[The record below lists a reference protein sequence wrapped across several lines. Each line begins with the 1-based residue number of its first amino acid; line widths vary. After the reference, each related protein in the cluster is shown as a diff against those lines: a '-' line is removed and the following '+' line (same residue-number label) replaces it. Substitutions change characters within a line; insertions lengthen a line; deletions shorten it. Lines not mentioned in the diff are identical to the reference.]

1 MHDSLIGFVEQPAR
15 GLQIPRFPWKLL
27 VLSRVPLAPPTK
39 SIRERAV
46 RQTFT
51 GKYIANRSQTL
62 FRDVYTVERASFPL
76 AVKLNITLLDHFLPP
91 PSQQK
96 DSGENGAEPAPLTS
110 KDVQVLLRFYRK
122 HDLHLVSE
130 YVGGESLH
138 VFHCDLAHFLPPEPA
153 QPVVET
159 AAKPADNKK
168 APQKGG
174 KDKDKDAAAAA
185 AAAASAAETVELI
198 VECVLESETMRE
210 RLPPHFFSRYPH
222 VFDELFVSPT
232 LSSSLA
238 ETIPGAQTQREIL
251 TQQGSLLVE
260 KPPEVPLLLWEVEM
274 LSGHVVGV
282 QHDYSKL
289 QQAYAV
295 KKQWEEKESGR
306 AEKALSAAN
315 FVKER
320 GLPSPVEMETQ
331 EESQQMSAESKGE
344 SPAAAVTLTENML
357 ENLSLALSAEKE
369 EMNKRF
375 TRLLSLPKVRK

>member
-1 MHDSLIGFVEQPAR
+1 M
-15 GLQIPRFPWKLL
+15 
-27 VLSRVPLAPPTK
+27 
-39 SIRERAV
+39 
-46 RQTFT
+46 
-51 GKYIANRSQTL
+51 
-62 FRDVYTVERASFPL
+62 YTVERASFPL
-76 AVKLNITLLDHFLPP
+76 AVKLNITLLDHFL
-91 PSQQK
+91 QHEGTQAT
-96 DSGENGAEPAPLTS
+96 DGEESKGEPAPLAS

-130 YVGGESLH
+130 YVGSESLH

-185 AAAASAAETVELI
+185 AAASAAETVELI

-210 RLPPHFFSRYPH
+210 KLPPHFFSRYPH

-251 TQQGSLLVE
+251 TQQASLLVE

-315 FVKER
+315 FAKER
-320 GLPSPVEMETQ
+320 GLPSPVERH

-375 TRLLSLPKVRK
+375 TRLLSLPKVRTCKHMSSFTALY